1 MIVSM
6 HRVAEAEIVA
16 EAVIAET
23 SGNVIRRD
31 EAPTIDLVVLV
42 ERHGDR
48 VDQLCGALRRLAA
61 RTVESTRG
69 VGRL

>member
-31 EAPTIDLVVLV
+31 EAATIDLVVF
-42 ERHGDR
+42 G
-48 VDQLCGALRRLAA
+48 
-61 RTVESTRG
+61 
-69 VGRL
+69 